1 MAIRSLAYVVV
12 DTADVEAWRAY
23 GENVLGMQATDHGDG
38 LRLRMDERPFRMLI
52 RKGDGERFH
61 AAGLVYPDKAAFDR
75 GIAGLRD
82 AGVAVEPASA
92 EEAKD
97 RHVVEFVRCTD
108 PSGNR
113 LHRINGQQKAP
124 AGSGEGWAAV
134 PPATMQ
140 AIADSTVD
148 QLTSWLAGSTG

>member
-23 GENVLGMQATDHGDG
+23 AEQVLGMQAIDHAGG

-52 RKGDGERFH
+52 RAGDAEQFH

-82 AGVAVEPASA
+82 AGIAIEPAS
-92 EEAKD
+92 EDEAKD
-97 RHVVEFVRCTD
+97 RHVVEFVRCPT
-108 PSGNR
+108 PHPTFGH
-113 LHRINGQQKAP
+113 LLPQGAKA
-124 AGSGEGWAAV
+124 
-134 PPATMQ
+134 
-140 AIADSTVD
+140 
-148 QLTSWLAGSTG
+148 